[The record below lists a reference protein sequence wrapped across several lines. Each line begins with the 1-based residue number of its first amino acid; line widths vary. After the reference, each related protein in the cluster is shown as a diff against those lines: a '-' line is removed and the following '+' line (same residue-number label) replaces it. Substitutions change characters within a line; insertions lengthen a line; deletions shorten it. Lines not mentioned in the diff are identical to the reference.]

1 VITLS
6 AVTDSTWPELRS
18 DNLAERPGGSARR
31 KQYLP
36 SEQVVRELT
45 SLGPDLTKLAEALRA
60 RLSDSATEP
69 RQ

>member
-1 VITLS
+1 VVTLS

-18 DNLAERPGGSARR
+18 DNLAERSGRSGRH

-36 SEQVVRELT
+36 SEQVVKELT
-45 SLGPDLTKLAEALRA
+45 SLGPDLSKLAEELRA
-60 RLSDSATEP
+60 RLSDAPTDS